1 MLKVICINDKNKPS
15 KIPYSEWIVEG
26 SVYTVRKVVNM
37 ALMGNQ
43 VGFELEELSLS
54 PDSFPYEYYSASR
67 FIPLEL
73 LEEYEKHTVK
83 EEDLDLSIV

>member
-1 MLKVICINDKNKPS
+1 MFKVICIDDKNKPS
-15 KIPYSEWIVEG
+15 KIPLNEWIVEG

-37 ALMGNQ
+37 ALMNNH
-43 VGFELEELSLS
+43 VGFELEEVSLS

-83 EEDLDLSIV
+83 EEESDLSII

>member
-26 SVYTVRKVVNM
+26 SVYTVRKIVPL
-37 ALMGNQ
+37 ALGNQ
-43 VGFELEELSLS
+43 LGFELEEVSLS

-67 FIPLEL
+67 FKPTEDEKEIAK
-73 LEEYEKHTVK
+73 YEKS
-83 EEDLDLSIV
+83 DLSVVL

>member
-1 MLKVICINDKNKPS
+1 MLKVVCINAQNKPD
-15 KIPYSEWIVEG
+15 KIPLTEWLIQGEI
-26 SVYTVRKVVNM
+26 YTVRKVVNM
-37 ALMGNQ
+37 ALMNNQ
-43 VGFELEELSLS
+43 VGFELEEVSLS

-83 EEDLDLSIV
+83 EQESDLSII

>member
-1 MLKVICINDKNKPS
+1 MFKVVCINAQNKPG
-15 KIPYSEWIVEG
+15 KIPLTEWIVQG
-26 SVYTVRKVVNM
+26 NVYTVKQIVQL
-37 ALMGNQ
+37 ALMGNEL
-43 VGFELEELSLS
+43 GFELEEVSLS

-73 LEEYEKHTVK
+73 LEEYEKHTVT

>member
-37 ALMGNQ
+37 ALMNNQ
-43 VGFELEELSLS
+43 VGFELEEVSLS

-67 FIPLEL
+67 FKPTEDEKEIAKY
-73 LEEYEKHTVK
+73 EES
-83 EEDLDLSIV
+83 DLSVVL

>member
-37 ALMGNQ
+37 ALMNNQ
-43 VGFELEELSLS
+43 VGFELEEVSLS
-54 PDSFPYEYYSASR
+54 PESFPYEYYSASR
-67 FIPLEL
+67 FKPTEDEKEIAKY
-73 LEEYEKHTVK
+73 EES
-83 EEDLDLSIV
+83 DLSVVL